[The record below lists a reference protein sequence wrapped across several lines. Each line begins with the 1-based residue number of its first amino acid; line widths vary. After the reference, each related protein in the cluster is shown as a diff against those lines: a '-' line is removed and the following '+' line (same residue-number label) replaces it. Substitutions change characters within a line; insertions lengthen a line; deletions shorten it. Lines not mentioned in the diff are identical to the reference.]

1 MVCAMRHEAGARQV
15 AGLQVACHAWD
26 CVFHAHAR
34 TRIHAGRKTAA
45 GVGARGA
52 RLALRAFH
60 AVGAHAHHRGH
71 ANIALPLCAQLPQP
85 PHDRARRRDGALHA
99 CGKYGRQ
106 STLLPPRRDNA
117 GNARTHS
124 PHRRRPPRW
133 LRRPAPQAAR
143 HTHPPPARRAAQPP
157 LRRRRRQPR
166 VCRGGLNLS
175 AQLFDG
181 WFAITIG
188 GANGKL
194 LSACPVFAVC
204 RN

>member
-1 MVCAMRHEAGARQV
+1 MLCDMKPVHAKLPAYKLLAMRGIVCFTPMHER
-15 AGLQVACHAWD
+15 
-26 CVFHAHAR
+26 VF
-34 TRIHAGRKTAA
+34 TQGGETAA
-45 GVGARGA
+45 GVGARCA

-60 AVGAHAHHRGH
+60 AVGALAHHRGH

-124 PHRRRPPRW
+124 PHRRRPPRR

-166 VCRGGLNLS
+166 VCRGCLNLS
-175 AQLFDG
+175 AQF
-181 WFAITIG
+181 TII
-188 GANGKL
+188 
-194 LSACPVFAVC
+194 VI
-204 RN
+204 